1 MARKLPW
8 TTAIF
13 ALLLLAYAVYA
24 GVFIYQSSL
33 VINGQRYFSLFDDA
47 MISMD
52 YARTLAQ
59 GGGAVYY
66 PGAERVEGY
75 SNPLWVAYMA
85 LFHLL
90 PIPQRLMALPIQI
103 TGAVCL
109 LLNLLVV
116 RKLGDWFAPQQPWV
130 GLGAAFLTAF
140 FYPLNQWSLL
150 GNEVAPLTLLISWSV
165 WVALR
170 ARAAGRVP
178 RGLFVL
184 LGLSTLLRMDMLAFG
199 GLIVVWLAWFD
210 RPRRWQHL
218 AWGGGLLMAFMLLQ
232 SLARYAYYGDW
243 LPNTYYLKMVGGPL
257 LLRLKRGAF
266 VFAKF
271 AWNFNLV
278 LFVLPLLWFAFRRD
292 AASLL
297 LAATFVLQAA
307 YSIYVGGDAW
317 EHRGGSNRFFSIA
330 MPMYLLLFMLAS
342 ELLRQGLLSFWR
354 QQGGSRLRLAER
366 LSLLSLV
373 GFLLLSEINFNAL
386 LDTDSLRY
394 AFLLKPT
401 IYSIGQQKAIE
412 LGLFIK
418 QVTTPQARVAVVI
431 GGGLPY
437 FSERPAIDLLGKAD
451 AVIARQ
457 PMHVPAGQA
466 LIDFR
471 PGHNKW
477 DYSRSLGELKP
488 DVISEV
494 FVGTNAEAEPYLK
507 DYRRIQ
513 VPALKRWVP
522 DGILYVRTDSPY
534 ILWDQVAPYL
544 LP

>member
-1 MARKLPW
+1 MARKFSW
-8 TTAIF
+8 TTVAF
-13 ALLLLAYAVYA
+13 ALLLLAYAIYA
-24 GVFIYQSSL
+24 AVFIYQSS
-33 VINGQRYFSLFDDA
+33 VVVNGERYFSLFDDA

-66 PGAERVEGY
+66 PGAERVEGF

-90 PIPQRLMALPIQI
+90 PIPQQLMSLPIQI
-103 TGAVCL
+103 TGALCL

-116 RKLGDWFAPQQPWV
+116 RRIGDWFAPQQPWV
-130 GLGAAFLTAF
+130 GIGAAFLVAF

-150 GNEVAPLTLLISWSV
+150 GNEVAPLTLLMTWSI

-170 ARAAGRVP
+170 ARSAGRVP
-178 RGLFVL
+178 HGLFLL

-199 GLIVVWLAWFD
+199 LLIVAWLAWFD
-210 RPRRWQHL
+210 RTRWKQHL
-218 AWGGGLLMAFMLLQ
+218 ASGTAILAFFMLAQ
-232 SLARYAYYGDW
+232 SLARFAYYGEW

-257 LLRLKRGAF
+257 LLRVMRGAY
-266 VFAKF
+266 VFLKF

-292 AASLL
+292 AESLL
-297 LAATFVLQAA
+297 LAATFGLQAA

-330 MPMYLLLFMLAS
+330 MPAYLLLFMLAA
-342 ELLRQGLLSFWR
+342 ETLRQALLDFWKK
-354 QQGGSRLRLAER
+354 QGGSRLRLAER
-366 LSLLSLV
+366 ISLLALA
-373 GFLLLSEINFNAL
+373 GFLLLSQINFDAL
-386 LDTDSLRY
+386 LDTDSLQY
-394 AFLLKPT
+394 AFLRKPT

-412 LGLFIK
+412 LGLYIK
-418 QVTTPQARVAVVI
+418 SITTPQASVAVVI
-431 GGGLPY
+431 GGSLPY
-437 FSERPAIDLLGKAD
+437 YSERPAVDLLGKSD

-457 PMHVPAGQA
+457 AMHIPAGQEW
-466 LIDFR
+466 IDFR

-507 DYRRIQ
+507 EYRRIQ
-513 VPALKRWVP
+513 VPELKRWVP
-522 DGILYVRTDSPY
+522 DGILYLRADSQN
-534 ILWDQVAPYL
+534 ILWEQVAPYL